1 MSQKKKGDNLV
12 ITSSILAIAQIVVRL
27 IGLFY
32 RVPLMRIVGDEGM
45 GYYSL
50 AYEVYTFLLLISS
63 NGIPLAL
70 SLLLS
75 SSLAKGEFRNAQRI
89 FKCTMIFS
97 GVIGGVFAVATFF
110 GATPIAHALFS
121 TTNVAPALRVIA
133 PTIFISAILGV
144 YRGYF
149 QGKNSMVPTALSQ
162 VIEQIIN
169 AVVSVLAAWLLIRK
183 GAAYGAAGSAL
194 GTCTGAFAAM
204 AFCMLIYHIYR
215 PTVRKL
221 MKRDRTGH
229 MMAQNQI
236 YKLIIM
242 TMIPIILS
250 QTVFQLSGI
259 LDSSLY
265 SKLLDIRGYTQTV
278 RVEMY
283 GVYNGEYKM
292 LINVPLA
299 ISSSIGIALIP
310 MVTRAVTLNQI
321 DDLRVRISSIVRL
334 TMVISIPCCVGLMVL
349 AAPIIQLLFSDY
361 SELPVKLMLLGAPTI
376 ALYSLSTVTISILQ
390 AIKQMRKPVTNSG
403 IALIIHTVV
412 LIGLLLFTD
421 MNIYALVYGNYVFT
435 FVVCL
440 LNLRDLKKHAGYQME
455 YKNAVILPTIV
466 SLLMGVVTWISY
478 KAVFAVVHNIII
490 ALVISVIL
498 SVAVFAVGVVVF
510 GVLSEEDL
518 YAMPKG
524 NVLVGICKKF
534 HIM

>member
-1 MSQKKKGDNLV
+1 
-12 ITSSILAIAQIVVRL
+12 
-27 IGLFY
+27 
-32 RVPLMRIVGDEGM
+32 
-45 GYYSL
+45 
-50 AYEVYTFLLLISS
+50 
-63 NGIPLAL
+63 
-70 SLLLS
+70 
-75 SSLAKGEFRNAQRI
+75 
-89 FKCTMIFS
+89 
-97 GVIGGVFAVATFF
+97 
-110 GATPIAHALFS
+110 
-121 TTNVAPALRVIA
+121 
-133 PTIFISAILGV
+133 
-144 YRGYF
+144 
-149 QGKNSMVPTALSQ
+149 MVPTALSQ

-334 TMVISIPCCVGLMVL
+334 TMVISIPCCV
-349 AAPIIQLLFSDY
+349 D
-361 SELPVKLMLLGAPTI
+361 
-376 ALYSLSTVTISILQ
+376 
-390 AIKQMRKPVTNSG
+390 
-403 IALIIHTVV
+403 
-412 LIGLLLFTD
+412 
-421 MNIYALVYGNYVFT
+421 
-435 FVVCL
+435 
-440 LNLRDLKKHAGYQME
+440 
-455 YKNAVILPTIV
+455 
-466 SLLMGVVTWISY
+466 
-478 KAVFAVVHNIII
+478 
-490 ALVISVIL
+490 
-498 SVAVFAVGVVVF
+498 
-510 GVLSEEDL
+510 
-518 YAMPKG
+518 
-524 NVLVGICKKF
+524 
-534 HIM
+534 

>member
-1 MSQKKKGDNLV
+1 MAQKKKGDNLV
-12 ITSSILAIAQIVVRL
+12 VTSSILAIAQILVRL

-75 SSLAKGEFRNAQRI
+75 SALAKREYKNAQRI
-89 FKCTMIFS
+89 FKCTMMFAGI
-97 GVIGGVFAVATFF
+97 IGAVFAIATFF
-110 GATPIAHALFS
+110 GAKTIANAIFS
-121 TTNVAPALRVIA
+121 TANVAPALRVLA
-133 PTIFISAILGV
+133 PTVFISVILGV

-162 VIEQIIN
+162 VIEQIVN
-169 AVVSVLAAWLLIRK
+169 AVVSVLAAWLLISK

-194 GTCTGAFAAM
+194 GTCLGAFAAM
-204 AFCMLIYHIYR
+204 VICMFIYHLYK
-215 PTVRKL
+215 PTIRKL
-221 MKRDRTGH
+221 LKRDHTKKYMRSE
-229 MMAQNQI
+229 QI
-236 YKLIIM
+236 YKMILA

-265 SKLLDIRGYTQTV
+265 SKLLALRGYEETA

-283 GVYNGEYKM
+283 GVYNGEYKL

-310 MVTRAVTLNQI
+310 MVTRAVTLNLV
-321 DDLRVRISSIVRL
+321 DDLKERISSTIRL

-349 AAPIIQLLFSDY
+349 AAPIMQILFSDY

-376 ALYSLSTVTISILQ
+376 ALYSLATVTISLMQ
-390 AIKQMRKPVTNSG
+390 ALKQMKTPVIHSAV
-403 IALIIHTVV
+403 ALAIHTVV
-412 LIGLLLFTD
+412 LVILLLFTD

-435 FVVCL
+435 FFICVF
-440 LNLRDLKKHAGYQME
+440 NLRSLKQFTGYQME
-455 YKNAVILPTIV
+455 YKRAIVLPTVV
-466 SLLMGVVTWISY
+466 SLLMGIVTWISY
-478 KAVFAVVHNIII
+478 KGVYLICHNMIV
-490 ALVISVIL
+490 ALVISVAL
-498 SVAVFAVGVVVF
+498 SVIVFAAGSVIF

-518 YAMPKG
+518 YSIPKG
-524 NVLVGICKKF
+524 YLIVRVCKKF
-534 HIM
+534 HVM